1 MPFFSLGVAGKT
13 SLPRYTIASFMKPE
27 EIFRT
32 AVVIKNEKPTA
43 CCGLYQPD
51 NLFQASN
58 FLKNLLA
65 LLLVKMW
72 LLQFILQGE
81 EDHFLTIFVA
91 GVLVTGL
98 ARAGSWYQ

>member
-1 MPFFSLGVAGKT
+1 MPFFSLGVAGKKQPA
-13 SLPRYTIASFMKPE
+13 SVYHASFMKPE

-32 AVVIKNEKPTA
+32 AAVIKNQKPTA

-72 LLQFILQGE
+72 LL
-81 EDHFLTIFVA
+81 
-91 GVLVTGL
+91 
-98 ARAGSWYQ
+98 